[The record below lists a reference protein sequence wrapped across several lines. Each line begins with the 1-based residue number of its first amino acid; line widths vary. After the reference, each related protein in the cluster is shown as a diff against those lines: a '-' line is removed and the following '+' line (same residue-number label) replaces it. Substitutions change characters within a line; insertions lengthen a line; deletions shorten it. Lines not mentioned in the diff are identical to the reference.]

1 MLLTREMLE
10 NGAVCDDDGG
20 EVQGD
25 DGVRGNE
32 VGEEELPASPPP
44 SPPPPPSPGKATTI
58 EVVVDVEVVVFTCVV
73 VEMLVVEEA

>member
-32 VGEEELPASPPP
+32 VGEEELPASPP